1 MKFPHPK
8 TPAESVVI
16 EFDFSAELDT
26 VTSATM
32 TIRALGVGA
41 DPLAAQV
48 LVGAHQ
54 LNGAS
59 VLQRV
64 GGGVN
69 RVDYEINC
77 IATHGD
83 DVRELAGTLSVRPAA

>member
-1 MKFPHPK
+1 MNFPNPK
-8 TPAESVVI
+8 TPAESVVV

-26 VTSATM
+26 ITSATM
-32 TIRALGVGA
+32 SIRAIGT
-41 DPLAAQV
+41 DPLASSV

-69 RVDYEINC
+69 RVDYEIIC
-77 IATHGD
+77 IATYGS
-83 DVRELAGTLSVRPAA
+83 DVRELAGTLRVRSAA

>member
-1 MKFPHPK
+1 MNFPHPK

-26 VTSATM
+26 VSSATM
-32 TIRALGVGA
+32 AIRALGTDT
-41 DPLAAQV
+41 DPLASAV
-48 LVGAHQ
+48 LVGPHQ
-54 LNGAS
+54 VVGAR

-69 RVDYEINC
+69 RVNYEIIC
-77 IATHGD
+77 VATHGSD
-83 DVRELAGTLSVRPAA
+83 IRELAGTLRVRPAA